1 MNIAVDTESSNKKT
15 QVVETI
21 SKIKVGE
28 IDESNNKIVQVYSKY
43 NEYAIYE
50 IDHEDINHRMR
61 VIIDGHL
68 DETELLITT
77 RFRKVKQKYI
87 QAIGM
92 LPNSPNLEMLKR
104 RIAHT
109 LSSCLSSD
117 IDGEKEFNE
126 LIKTIQLEHGKLVV
140 NRAIYLF
147 PIFLMTLIS
156 FGFSF
161 YQYNIFELN
170 KSISELNYLGCL
182 FLSVSIGAS
191 ISLLMNATKLNF
203 EEYSLKRYYLIL
215 GLERIFLAFSAG
227 CAAYVCIQAGLL
239 FPEFTKNSIWGIMV
253 ALTIVGFSESLI
265 PSFLTKIEGN
275 GSK

>member
-1 MNIAVDTESSNKKT
+1 MNMAVDTKSNNEKT

-21 SKIKVGE
+21 SKIKIGE
-28 IDESNNKIVQVYSKY
+28 IDTSNNKIVQVYSKY

-50 IDHEDINHRMR
+50 IEHEDINHRMR
-61 VIIDGHL
+61 VVIDGHS
-68 DETELLITT
+68 DESELVITT

-117 IDGEKEFNE
+117 IDGEKEFND
-126 LIKTIQLEHGKLVV
+126 LIKTIRDEHEKLVI
-140 NRAIYLF
+140 NRAIYLL
-147 PIFLMTLIS
+147 PIFVMTLIS
-156 FGFSF
+156 FGFSS
-161 YQYNIFELN
+161 YNYNIFELN
-170 KSISELNYLGCL
+170 KSISELNFIGCL
-182 FLSVSIGAS
+182 FFSVSIGAS
-191 ISLLMNATKLNF
+191 ISLLINATKLNF
-203 EEYSLKRYYLIL
+203 EEYSLRRYYLIL

-239 FPEFTKNSIWGIMV
+239 
-253 ALTIVGFSESLI
+253 
-265 PSFLTKIEGN
+265 
-275 GSK
+275 